1 MKEQNNITWGT
12 GIKLGLAGA
21 YRVQVVDGTTK
32 EVVSDY
38 GWHKNLILND
48 GMDAVAS
55 VAIAD
60 LMHYGVAGT
69 GSRPNSLTASTSQ
82 ITQSGYYISLQ
93 TIGDWQTFTQSVV
106 TRADGMYYYTQSGVV
121 VTDATMSYTSSVSL
135 GDVIIDEN
143 FSQSIVVGVSGSILA
158 VNNSYNYIT
167 PISFSIWKTSQSRLQ
182 GEISRSG
189 TYYQG
194 SSSLVG
200 WNCGT
205 EWSSSLTN
213 YTTSIAVHRRTWDF
227 TVENQSRSYTEVGT
241 SWDNT
246 RFNPCFSR
254 VLLPQTVSISP
265 NQQLR
270 LTYDLMAIFGPYSPQ
285 YSTASITG
293 WPVAPS
299 MTTIGTQSLQS
310 FITSYV
316 NVNGNSKGM
325 GAYGNVYPLDPSGP
339 CSDIGCYASNNC
351 CVWVSEDSWSL
362 NTSSVVLT
370 PGTSLVAGRTLPAA
384 PGAETD
390 WAAGTM
396 ASYTK
401 GSYTQLKYGTLSIY
415 QGVSNNIR
423 SMGFGCT
430 GNVNCYLLTPTPNSS
445 GQCMVFVFDQPQ
457 VKTNRQTLT
466 LQWKWTWSRVIE

>member
-1 MKEQNNITWGT
+1 MKKQNNITWEA
-12 GIKLGLAGA
+12 GLNLRFAGA
-21 YRVQVVDGTTK
+21 YRVQVVDAETK
-32 EVVSDY
+32 EIVSDY
-38 GWHKNLILND
+38 GWHKNLILNT

-55 VAIAD
+55 QLIPE
-60 LMHYGVAGT
+60 LMRYGVAGT
-69 GSRPNSLTASTSQ
+69 GSRPNCLTASTSQ

-106 TRADGMYYYTQSGVV
+106 SRPDGMYYYTQSGVA
-121 VTDATMSYTSSVSL
+121 VTDATMSYTSSISR
-135 GDVIIDEN
+135 GDVIVDEN
-143 FSQSIVVGVSGSILA
+143 MSQSTVVGVSGSFLS
-158 VNNSYNYIT
+158 VDTSYTYST
-167 PISFSIWKTSQSRLQ
+167 PISFSVWKTSQGRLQ

-316 NVNGNSKGM
+316 QTNGSSNGPV
-325 GAYGNVYPLDPSGP
+325 GYGNVYPLDPAAP
-339 CSDIGCYASNNC
+339 CTGIGYYTSANC
-351 CVWVSEDSWSL
+351 CVWVSEDSRSL
-362 NTSSVVLT
+362 NTSSVILV
-370 PGTSLVAGRTLPAA
+370 PGNSQAVTRTAIAA
-384 PGAETD
+384 LDSGLHY
-390 WAAGTM
+390 AAGTIGT
-396 ASYTK
+396 YTN

-423 SMGFGCT
+423 SMGFGGT
-430 GNVNCYLLTPTPNSS
+430 GNVNGYLTHDPAGA

-457 VKTNRQTLT
+457 VKTNLQTLT
-466 LQWKWTWSRVIE
+466 LQWKWTWDRVI

>member
-1 MKEQNNITWGT
+1 MKEQNNITWGA

-38 GWHKNLILND
+38 GWHKNLILNN

-55 VAIAD
+55 YAIAD

-143 FSQSIVVGVSGSILA
+143 FSQSTVVGVSGSILA
-158 VNNSYNYIT
+158 VNNSYNYST
-167 PISFSIWKTSQSRLQ
+167 PISFSIWKTSQGRLQ

-205 EWSSSLTN
+205 EWSSSLTD

-227 TVENQSRSYTEVGT
+227 TVENQSRSYTEVGA
-241 SWDNT
+241 SWDST

-270 LTYDLMAIFGPYSPQ
+270 LTYDLMAIFGPFSPQ

-299 MTTIGTQSLQS
+299 TTTIGTQSLQG
-310 FITSYV
+310 FMTSYV
-316 NVNGNSKGM
+316 QTNGVTVGM
-325 GAYGNVYPLDPSGP
+325 GGYGNVYPLDPAASCTP
-339 CSDIGCYASNNC
+339 SSCYTTANC
-351 CVWVSEDSWSL
+351 CCWVSENSFSL
-362 NTSSVVLT
+362 NTSSVILV
-370 PGTSLVAGRTLPAA
+370 PGNSQAATRTLISSLGSDGDYAF
-384 PGAETD
+384 
-390 WAAGTM
+390 GTIDT
-396 ASYTK
+396 YTN
-401 GSYTQLKYGTLSIY
+401 GTYRQRKYGTLSIY

-423 SMGFGCT
+423 CMGFGGT
-430 GNVNCYLLTPTPNSS
+430 GNVNCYGLTPPPNSG

-457 VKTNRQTLT
+457 TKTNLQTLT
-466 LQWKWTWSRVIE
+466 LQWLWSWSRVIQ